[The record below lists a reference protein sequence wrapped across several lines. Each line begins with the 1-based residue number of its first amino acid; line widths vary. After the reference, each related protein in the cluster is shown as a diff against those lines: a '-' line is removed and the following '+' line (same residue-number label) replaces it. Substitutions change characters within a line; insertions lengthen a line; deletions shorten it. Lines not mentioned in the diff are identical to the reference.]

1 MTSSRPGDGGAPGAT
16 VERARLRDGS
26 EVMIRP
32 IAPDDKALLVD
43 AFERLSEESRYRRF
57 LSPVRELTSEDLS
70 YLTEVDHRRHEAL
83 IAIEPGSGSGIGVA
97 RFVKL
102 PDAPDAAEVAVT
114 VVDDWQGRGLG
125 TLLMERLS
133 DRARELGV
141 RRYRALVAP
150 SNRRMVDVLDRIGPL
165 RRETGQ
171 DGAIE
176 YEVELPPEGIGDR
189 LRRTLRAAGSGRVL
203 FEWTLAHLPGT
214 EPPKR
219 HWLLK
224 ALPRQGGRRR

>member
-83 IAIEPGSGSGIGVA
+83 IAIEPSSGSGIGVA

>member
-1 MTSSRPGDGGAPGAT
+1 MNGDARAAT

-26 EVMIRP
+26 EVLIRP
-32 IAPDDKALLVD
+32 IAADDKALLVD

-83 IAIEPGSGSGIGVA
+83 IAIEPDSGGGIGVA
-97 RFVKL
+97 RFVKV
-102 PDAPDAAEVAVT
+102 PASPDAAEVAVT

-125 TLLMERLS
+125 TLLMERLT

-150 SNRRMVDVLDRIGPL
+150 SNRRMVDVLDRIGPV
-165 RRETGQ
+165 RRETAEG
-171 DGAIE
+171 GAIE

-189 LRRTLRAAGSGRVL
+189 LRRALRAAGSGRVL
-203 FEWTLAHLPGT
+203 FEWTLAHLPDR
-214 EPPKR
+214 EPPRR

-224 ALPRQGGRRR
+224 ALPRQGGDRS